1 MTENRNRPRKVVRK
15 AGPPQEAEI
24 ARAEESASRR
34 DSAAEQKTSGG
45 QEKAQ
50 DKGQEN
56 GQSKG
61 QDNGKGGN
69 GRQSRNQGQNERDAR
84 EARDGGQGGRGRSGS
99 RGGRGRG
106 RGGQNQGQNGGRG
119 GRGGQGTQGGG
130 QRGGNQGGQG
140 GRGGRNRRNVVQS
153 MQGADLTQR
162 LPEPPKAPKD
172 GLRIVA
178 LGGISEI
185 GRNMTV
191 FEYKDRL
198 LIVDCGVLFPSS
210 DEPGVD
216 LILPDFSYMEG
227 KWDRVEALVVT
238 HGHEDHIGAIPWL
251 LKQRGDI
258 PIIASRFTLALIQ
271 AKLQEHRIRPKTIEV
286 NEQDRQQRG
295 PFDLRFFAVNHS
307 IPECLGVAIKT
318 GAGLVVH
325 TGDIKLDQTPPDNR
339 PTDLPALSRLGD
351 EGVDLFLCDSTNATT
366 PGVSE
371 SEAQIIPT
379 LRRLVMEAKQRVIFA
394 SFASNV
400 YRVQAVI
407 DAAVAANRKVAF
419 NGRSMIR
426 NMRIAEELGLLTAPR
441 GTIVEMNE
449 AARMAPHK
457 VVLVTTGTQG
467 EPMAAL
473 SRMAR
478 REHRQITVRDGDL
491 IIMSSS
497 LVPGNEEAVFG
508 VLNMLAQIGA
518 KVVTGRDAMVHTSG
532 HGYSGELLFLYNAVR
547 PSNAMPVHGEWR
559 HLRANKDLAI
569 STGVPAENVVLA
581 QNGVVVDL
589 VDGRA
594 RVVGQIPVGQLY
606 VDGVSMGDVDADVLA
621 DRAEMREGGV
631 ITVTAVI
638 DNRTGRPLEKPRAQ
652 ARGFSDDDKEV
663 IAAVE
668 KLVDET
674 MFDLAGSGENNPYR
688 MAQEVRRRAEKLIS
702 SKWRRN
708 PMILPTI
715 VPMSSESAGVPTDD
729 EVQSTRESL

>member
-1 MTENRNRPRKVVRK
+1 
-15 AGPPQEAEI
+15 
-24 ARAEESASRR
+24 
-34 DSAAEQKTSGG
+34 
-45 QEKAQ
+45 
-50 DKGQEN
+50 
-56 GQSKG
+56 
-61 QDNGKGGN
+61 
-69 GRQSRNQGQNERDAR
+69 
-84 EARDGGQGGRGRSGS
+84 
-99 RGGRGRG
+99 
-106 RGGQNQGQNGGRG
+106 
-119 GRGGQGTQGGG
+119 
-130 QRGGNQGGQG
+130 
-140 GRGGRNRRNVVQS
+140 

-271 AKLQEHRIRPKTIEV
+271 AKLQEHRIRPKTVEV
-286 NEQDRQQRG
+286 NEQDRLQRG

-307 IPECLGVAIKT
+307 IPECLGIAIKT

-325 TGDIKLDQTPPDNR
+325 TGDIKLDQTPPDKR

-366 PGVSE
+366 PGISE
-371 SEAQIIPT
+371 SESQIVPT
-379 LRRLVMEAKQRVIFA
+379 LRRLVTEAKQRVIFA

-426 NMRIAEELGLLTAPR
+426 NMRIAEELGLLNAPR

-457 VVLVTTGTQG
+457 IVLVTTGTQG

-478 REHRQITVRDGDL
+478 REHRQITVRDGDR

-497 LVPGNEEAVFG
+497 VVPGNEESVFG

-518 KVVTGRDAMVHTSG
+518 EVITGRDAMVHTSG

-594 RVVGQIPVGQLY
+594 RVAGQVPVGQLY
-606 VDGVSMGDVDADVLA
+606 VDGTSMGDVDADVLA
-621 DRAEMREGGV
+621 DRAEMREGGL
-631 ITVTAVI
+631 ITVTSVI

-652 ARGFSDDDKEV
+652 ARGFSDDVKEV
-663 IAAVE
+663 LAEVE

-674 MFDLAGSGENNPYR
+674 MYDLAGSGENNPYR
-688 MAQEVRRRAEKLIS
+688 MAQEVRRRAEKMIN
-702 SKWRRN
+702 SKYRRS
-708 PMILPTI
+708 PMIVPTI
-715 VPMSSESAGVPTDD
+715 VPMSSESAGVVSDD
-729 EVQSTRESL
+729 DVHDARESL

>member
-1 MTENRNRPRKVVRK
+1 
-15 AGPPQEAEI
+15 
-24 ARAEESASRR
+24 
-34 DSAAEQKTSGG
+34 
-45 QEKAQ
+45 
-50 DKGQEN
+50 
-56 GQSKG
+56 
-61 QDNGKGGN
+61 
-69 GRQSRNQGQNERDAR
+69 
-84 EARDGGQGGRGRSGS
+84 
-99 RGGRGRG
+99 
-106 RGGQNQGQNGGRG
+106 
-119 GRGGQGTQGGG
+119 
-130 QRGGNQGGQG
+130 
-140 GRGGRNRRNVVQS
+140 

-191 FEYKDRL
+191 FEYKGRL

-238 HGHEDHIGAIPWL
+238 HGHEDHIGAIPWM

-286 NEQDRQQRG
+286 NEHDRQQRG

-325 TGDIKLDQTPPDNR
+325 TGDIKLDQTPPDKR

-366 PGVSE
+366 PGVSGSE
-371 SEAQIIPT
+371 SDIIPT

-394 SFASNV
+394 AFASNV

-441 GTIVEMNE
+441 GTIVDMNE
-449 AARMAPHK
+449 ASRMAPHK

-518 KVVTGRDAMVHTSG
+518 KVVTGRDANIHTSG
-532 HGYSGELLFLYNAVR
+532 HGYAGELLFLYNAVR

-559 HLRANKDLAI
+559 HLRANKELAI

-594 RVVGQIPVGQLY
+594 RVVGQVPVGQLY
-606 VDGVSMGDVDADVLA
+606 VDGTSMGDVDADVLA
-621 DRAEMREGGV
+621 DRAEMREGGL
-631 ITVTAVI
+631 ITVTSVI

-652 ARGFSDDDKEV
+652 ARGFSDDVKEV
-663 IAAVE
+663 LAEVE
-668 KLVDET
+668 SLVDET
-674 MFDLAGSGENNPYR
+674 MYDLAGSGENNPYR
-688 MAQEVRRRAEKLIS
+688 MAQEVRRRAEKMINQ
-702 SKWRRN
+702 KYRRS
-708 PMILPTI
+708 PMIVPTI
-715 VPMSSESAGVPTDD
+715 VPMSSESVDAVSD
-729 EVQSTRESL
+729 EEVDGSRESL